1 MAFTAS
7 QLEEII
13 SWCFRTR
20 ALGLER
26 NQAQR
31 QFFGDDD
38 ERQVQYWKG
47 AGDMVSRQRR
57 FVGWFAFDFRL
68 SDNRQPA
75 QFAAESLYRGADLV
89 ESLDAVRR
97 NRFVLAIV
105 GSTDAKRTTFLELED
120 ERFEVRNTTWAQVMV
135 RGSAVVAHLLPVRNR
150 FWLAGPGWLEWPIGI
165 GPNMRSDLSKFQF
178 DPIQLE
184 RLMQGRVSN
193 LDDIPRALPP
203 EDATLE
209 EAVARFTTAA
219 TNAGRPDLVL
229 SVDQWR
235 ALVLDHL
242 SDADPNAYFQAVVA
256 RLGSASSLDNL
267 NLWLGLANNI
277 WNATPQPDRG
287 GKTALE
293 LSAPW
298 RSHPRTVD
306 V

>member
-1 MAFTAS
+1 
-7 QLEEII
+7 
-13 SWCFRTR
+13 
-20 ALGLER
+20 
-26 NQAQR
+26 
-31 QFFGDDD
+31 
-38 ERQVQYWKG
+38 
-47 AGDMVSRQRR
+47 MVSRQRR

-97 NRFVLAIV
+97 TRFVLAIV
-105 GSTDAKRTTFLELED
+105 RSTDAKRATFLELED
-120 ERFEVRNTTWAQVMV
+120 ERFEVRNTTWAQLMV
-135 RGSAVVAHLLPVRNR
+135 RGSAVVAHVLPVRNR
-150 FWLAGPGWLEWPIGI
+150 LWLAGPGWLEWPIGI

-184 RLMQGRVSN
+184 RLMQGLVNN

-203 EDATLE
+203 EDATLG

-229 SVDQWR
+229 TVDQWR

-267 NLWLGLANNI
+267 NQWLGLANNI
-277 WNATPQPDRG
+277 WNATPQSDRG
-287 GKTALE
+287 GNTALE

-298 RSHPRTVD
+298 RSHARTVD